1 MSAEGTAP
9 LFWLVVF
16 GVWAF
21 LSANGLL
28 GAARGRDQKAAA
40 FWGVSFAACSFAA
53 AYFLWRLL

>member
-16 GVWAF
+16 GGWAF
-21 LSANGLL
+21 MSASGLL
-28 GAARGRDQKAAA
+28 GAARGRDQRAAR
-40 FWGVSFAACSFAA
+40 FWAGSFAASSFAA